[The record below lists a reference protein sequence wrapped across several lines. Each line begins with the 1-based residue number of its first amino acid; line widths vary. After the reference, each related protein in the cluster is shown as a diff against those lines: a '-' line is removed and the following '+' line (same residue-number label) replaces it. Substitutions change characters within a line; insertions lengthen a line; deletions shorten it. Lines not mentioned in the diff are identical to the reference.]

1 MGIVLILKA
10 KNKKHRAGDDAFI
23 TIHLQHQKKLT
34 PLPFKGT
41 EMDLLF
47 LPCWQE

>member
-10 KNKKHRAGDDAFI
+10 KDKKRRAGDDPFI
-23 TIHLQHQKKLT
+23 TIHLEHQKKKLT
-34 PLPFKGT
+34 LSFKRA